1 MTFKVTRHI
10 GGRKEA
16 ERGNSE
22 EFLARGV
29 YIRRRRSA
37 NSFEKNDPNL
47 VAAHIF
53 WESNNKKI
61 CFLFISF
68 LT

>member
-1 MTFKVTRHI
+1 MCYVYESEENPPKRMTFKVTRHI

-16 ERGNSE
+16 ERGSSQ

-37 NSFEKNDPNL
+37 NSFEKNDPNN
-47 VAAHIF
+47 
-53 WESNNKKI
+53 S
-61 CFLFISF
+61 S
-68 LT
+68 T